1 MPLTTRFE
9 GFADLYSTR
18 DGFKEKKNQVVDFTA
33 SFDDDGH
40 WTVRTGDFHKVVIDD
55 IEGPGNVT
63 VKLTVTLAQDAS
75 ATAIGIDGT
84 TLLHATF
91 SFSLKVS
98 IATFESIL
106 ALELDNTGPH
116 QLVPG
121 TVVQGAVVDRT
132 AGTLALAGIGT
143 FAKGKLNGDKCA
155 VLLHGK
161 FVPNPWS

>member
-18 DGFKEKKNQVVDFTA
+18 NGFKEKKNQVVDFTA

-40 WTVRTGDFHKVVIDD
+40 WTVKTGDFHKVVIDD
-55 IEGPGNVT
+55 IEGPNNMT

-75 ATAIGIDGT
+75 ATAVGTDGT
-84 TLLHATF
+84 TLLQATF
-91 SFSLKVS
+91 SFTLKISVAQ
-98 IATFESIL
+98 IESIL

-116 QLVPG
+116 EMEPG
-121 TVVQGAVVDRT
+121 TVVQGAAVDRT
-132 AGTLALAGIGT
+132 TGALALAGIGT
-143 FAKGKLNGDKCA
+143 FSKGKLDGDKCA
-155 VLLHGK
+155 VLLRGK